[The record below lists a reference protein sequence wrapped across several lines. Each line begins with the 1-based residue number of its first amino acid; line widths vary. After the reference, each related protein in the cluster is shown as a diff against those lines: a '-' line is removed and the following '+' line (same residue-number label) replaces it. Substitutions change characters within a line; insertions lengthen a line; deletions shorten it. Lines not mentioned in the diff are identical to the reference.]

1 MIERNIAP
9 VLFQTFFVS
18 RENSVS
24 PMIVDIIKLG
34 KKFEELSLKEAEC
47 NISLSYGKHL
57 LINARDVNVEH
68 MKQQDIVE
76 IVDYDPIKNIV
87 LAIGKKYP
95 CIETPVHWI
104 IQKARH
110 DVHAVVEIRSKK
122 LYETCCNHLPVTEK
136 TPCGTI
142 DRAKTVLKTLQN
154 EKNIC
159 IQDEGI
165 LLAGLH
171 LKEIEDSLIK
181 IIEGAVNENRRK
193 RS

>member
-18 RENSVS
+18 REISVS
-24 PMIVDIIKLG
+24 PMIVDIIRLG
-34 KKFEELSLKEAEC
+34 KKIEELSLKETEC
-47 NISLSYGKHL
+47 NISLSYGKRL

-68 MKQQDIVE
+68 MKQQDIIE

-104 IQKARH
+104 IQKAIY
-110 DVHAVVEIRSKK
+110 DLHAVVEIRSKK
-122 LYETCCNHLPVTEK
+122 LYETCCNYIPVVK
-136 TPCGTI
+136 KMPCGTI
-142 DRAKTVLKTLQN
+142 DRAKAVLKTLQN
-154 EKNIC
+154 EKSIC
-159 IQDEGI
+159 IQEEGI
-165 LLAGLH
+165 LLTGLY

-181 IIEGAVNENRRK
+181 IIEEL
-193 RS
+193 